1 MRRYCLEVESNSCMC
16 EEVSVEEAV
25 ISEDQRILGVF
36 LINGIGE

>member
-1 MRRYCLEVESNSCMC
+1 MC

-36 LINGIGE
+36 LITGIGE